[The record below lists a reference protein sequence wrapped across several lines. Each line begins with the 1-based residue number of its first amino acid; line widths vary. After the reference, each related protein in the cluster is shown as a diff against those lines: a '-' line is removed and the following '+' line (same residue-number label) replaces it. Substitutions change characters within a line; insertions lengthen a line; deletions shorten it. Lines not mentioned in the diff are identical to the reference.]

1 MKQATTFS
9 LFALLLAGRALAG
22 SGLDGCPPLKTTLS
36 ATDIDQATFLV
47 SLESDGD
54 IISWELD
61 DWIEPEVTNAGSR
74 CARWQEAR
82 VHVSAEGPTFVE
94 EIELVVRN
102 GYWSLKD
109 EDIVAR
115 QLRQAATSET
125 NETLREKI
133 WQEWRHYRKVMAAG
147 SARVKSSKGPAICG
161 VK

>member
-9 LFALLLAGRALAG
+9 LLALLLAGRALAG

-36 ATDIDQATFLV
+36 ATDIDQVIFLV

-61 DWIEPEVTNAGSR
+61 DWMEPEVTNAGSR
-74 CARWQEAR
+74 CARWQAAR
-82 VHVSAEGPTFVE
+82 VQVSAEGPTFVE
-94 EIELVVRN
+94 EIELVVRH

-115 QLRQAATSET
+115 QLRQAAISET
-125 NETLREKI
+125 DETLRGKL
-133 WQEWRHYRKVMAAG
+133 WQEWRHYRKVTTAG
-147 SARVKSSKGPAICG
+147 PARARSSKGPVICG

>member
-1 MKQATTFS
+1 MKQATSFS
-9 LFALLLAGRALAG
+9 LFALLLAGRALGG

-36 ATDIDQATFLV
+36 ATDIDEVTFLV

-54 IISWELD
+54 IISWELGG
-61 DWIEPEVTNAGSR
+61 WVGTEGTNAQSKCVR
-74 CARWQEAR
+74 SQDAR

-109 EDIVAR
+109 EDIVAK

-133 WQEWRHYRKVMAAG
+133 WQEWRHYRKAMAAG
-147 SARVKSSKGPAICG
+147 TARAKP
-161 VK
+161 